1 MIQPEIG
8 LIIWTTIIFSLLL
21 IILKKYAWGPIL
33 KAVDN
38 RNKSIQD
45 SLQAAEKAKED
56 LDSLNA
62 DNEKILLEAR
72 KERDNLLKEARNVK
86 EKIISEAKEEANNE
100 AEKLILSAKNQI
112 QNDKMKALTEL
123 KNQVAEISIQM
134 ATKIIK
140 SELDNNEK
148 QKQIIEESLK
158 DIDVN

>member
-72 KERDNLLKEARNVK
+72 KERDNLLKEARDVK
-86 EKIISEAKEEANNE
+86 EKIISEAKEQANNE

-140 SELDNNEK
+140 SELENNDK
-148 QKQIIEESLK
+148 QKQIIEDSLK
-158 DIDVN
+158 NIDVN

>member
-45 SLQAAEKAKED
+45 SLEAAEKAKEE

-72 KERDNLLKEARNVK
+72 KERDNLLKEARDVK
-86 EKIISEAKEEANNE
+86 EKIISEAKEQANNE

-140 SELDNNEK
+140 SELENNDK
-148 QKQIIEESLK
+148 QKQIIEDSLK
-158 DIDVN
+158 NIDVN